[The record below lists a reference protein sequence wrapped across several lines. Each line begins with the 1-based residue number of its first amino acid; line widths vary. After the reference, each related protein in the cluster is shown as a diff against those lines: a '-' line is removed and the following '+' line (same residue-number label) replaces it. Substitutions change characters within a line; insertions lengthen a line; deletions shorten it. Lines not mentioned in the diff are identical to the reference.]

1 MNRGAKLRR
10 AIFLGTATVLWVVAL
25 QFISGAI
32 EPPREVDL
40 TDLNLTAEPKPL
52 PTNLVFALDSNI
64 GVGFPTLDQ
73 FFRRTGKS
81 PASTFSSFGVP
92 VTTAAS
98 STTTTTT
105 STSTTTTTQPAPA
118 TTARPVATTAP
129 PPTTAA
135 PANTPPTP
143 TNPPPTTGPPPTK
156 PPHTAPPTTAAP
168 AGSFNAAAES
178 DFASRINGL
187 RASVGKPAL
196 AGNGELQNYA
206 RWWAKYMAEHNSFA
220 HSDIGTLLNP
230 WTIVGEN
237 IGAGGN
243 VAGIFGALVNSPG
256 HYNNMVEARFTAVGV
271 GVYIDAS
278 GKLWTAHVF
287 AG

>member
-1 MNRGAKLRR
+1 
-10 AIFLGTATVLWVVAL
+10 LGTATVLWVVAL

-40 TDLNLTAEPKPL
+40 TQSDLTLTSAAKPPAV
-52 PTNLVFALDSNI
+52 PTELVFAFDSNL
-64 GVGFPTLDQ
+64 GVGIPTPPS
-73 FFRRTGKS
+73 KS
-81 PASTFSSFGVP
+81 PASIFSLRVIP
-92 VTTAAS
+92 AV
-98 STTTTTT
+98 TTT
-105 STSTTTTTQPAPA
+105 SSFSATSTTTTSAPKA
-118 TTARPVATTAP
+118 TTTTARPVSTTAAPTTTPPPATTAP
-129 PPTTAA
+129 PTTAPPTTAP
-135 PANTPPTP
+135 PAT
-143 TNPPPTTGPPPTK
+143 
-156 PPHTAPPTTAAP
+156 TAPPTTAAP
-168 AGSFNAAAES
+168 SGNFNSAAEA
-178 DFASRINGL
+178 DFAARINGL

-196 AGNGELQNYA
+196 AGNGELNNYA
-206 RWWAKYMAEHNSFA
+206 RWWAKYMADHNSFA
-220 HSDIGTLLNP
+220 HSDIGTLLDP

-278 GKLWTAHVF
+278 GKLWTAHIF

>member
-1 MNRGAKLRR
+1 M
-10 AIFLGTATVLWVVAL
+10 GTATVLWVVAL

-40 TDLNLTAEPKPL
+40 TQVELTQVDLAPSPAARPNPL
-52 PTNLVFALDSNI
+52 PTNLVFALDPGL
-64 GVGFPTLDQ
+64 GVKIPTLDQ
-73 FFRRTGKS
+73 FFARTGKS
-81 PASTFSSFGVP
+81 PASTFSAVIP
-92 VTTAAS
+92 NVTATATS
-98 STTTTTT
+98 STTTT
-105 STSTTTTTQPAPA
+105 SAATTTTAPPATT
-118 TTARPVATTAP
+118 TTARPVTTTAP
-129 PPTTAA
+129 PAT
-135 PANTPPTP
+135 
-143 TNPPPTTGPPPTK
+143 
-156 PPHTAPPTTAAP
+156 TAPPTTASPATTALPATTAAP
-168 AGSFNAAAES
+168 APSGSFNAGAEA
-178 DFASRINGL
+178 DFAGRINGL

-196 AGNGELQNYA
+196 AGNAELNNYA
-206 RWWAKYMAEHNSFA
+206 RWWAKYMADNNSFA

-243 VAGIFGALVNSPG
+243 VSGIFGALVNSTG
-256 HYNNMVEARFTAVGV
+256 HYNNMVEARFTSVGI

>member
-1 MNRGAKLRR
+1 M
-10 AIFLGTATVLWVVAL
+10 AL

-40 TDLNLTAEPKPL
+40 TDLSFSAEPKPL

-64 GVGFPTLDQ
+64 GVGFPSLDQ

-98 STTTTTT
+98 STTT
-105 STSTTTTTQPAPA
+105 STSTTTTTTAPPATTALPTSAPPA

-129 PPTTAA
+129 PTTAAAPATTAPPATTTPPTTAP
-135 PANTPPTP
+135 PATTPPI
-143 TNPPPTTGPPPTK
+143 
-156 PPHTAPPTTAAP
+156 TAPPTTAAP

-196 AGNGELQNYA
+196 AGNAELQNYA

-220 HSDIGTLLNP
+220 HSDIGALLDP

>member
-1 MNRGAKLRR
+1 
-10 AIFLGTATVLWVVAL
+10 LGTATVLWVVAL

-40 TDLNLTAEPKPL
+40 TQSDLTLSSAGERRAV
-52 PTNLVFALDSNI
+52 PTKLAFALDSNL
-64 GVGFPTLDQ
+64 GVGIPILSFPS
-73 FFRRTGKS
+73 KS
-81 PASTFSSFGVP
+81 PASIFSLRVIPP
-92 VTTAAS
+92 VTTTPSFSFSAS
-98 STTTTTT
+98 STTTTSAPKATT
-105 STSTTTTTQPAPA
+105 
-118 TTARPVATTAP
+118 TTARPVPTTATPARTSPPATTAP
-129 PPTTAA
+129 PTTAPPTTA
-135 PANTPPTP
+135 PPTTTPPT
-143 TNPPPTTGPPPTK
+143 TTPPAT
-156 PPHTAPPTTAAP
+156 TAPPTTAAP
-168 AGSFNAAAES
+168 SGNFNSAAEA
-178 DFASRINGL
+178 DFAGRINGL

-196 AGNGELQNYA
+196 AGNGELNNYA
-206 RWWAKYMAEHNSFA
+206 RWWAKYMADHNSFA
-220 HSDIGTLLNP
+220 HSDIGTLLDP

-256 HYNNMVEARFTAVGV
+256 HYNNMVEARFTALGV